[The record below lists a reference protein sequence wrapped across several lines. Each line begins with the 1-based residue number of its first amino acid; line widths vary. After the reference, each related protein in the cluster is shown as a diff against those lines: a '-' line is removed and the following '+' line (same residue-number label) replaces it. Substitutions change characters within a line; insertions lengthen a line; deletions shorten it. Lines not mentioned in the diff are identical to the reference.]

1 MFDTRKLSSE
11 VPSGRYP
18 TIIKQPGGRAVPVVQ
33 AFAFTKYLGSVN
45 LNIDEQ
51 GEVSQ
56 INGKP
61 ILLDYS
67 IEQSRALECDN
78 QSFLSDTSLI
88 CSYHFQTLMFWAR
101 YQSGSLRSMI

>member
-1 MFDTRKLSSE
+1 M
-11 VPSGRYP
+11 
-18 TIIKQPGGRAVPVVQ
+18 PVVQ

-67 IEQSRALECDN
+67 IEQSKALECDDR
-78 QSFLSDTSLI
+78 SF
-88 CSYHFQTLMFWAR
+88 C
-101 YQSGSLRSMI
+101 MIRVYYIGT

>member
-1 MFDTRKLSSE
+1 MNELVELCYFPFSKGEICLFDARKLSSE

-33 AFAFTKYLGSVN
+33 AFAFTKYLGSVI
-45 LNIDEQ
+45 LTIDGQ

-61 ILLDYS
+61 ILLDS
-67 IEQSRALECDN
+67 SFEQSRALKCDK
-78 QSFLSDTSLI
+78 QLLLSDASLI
-88 CSYHFQTLMFWAR
+88 YS
-101 YQSGSLRSMI
+101 

>member
-11 VPSGRYP
+11 VPSGQYP

-67 IEQSRALECDN
+67 IEQSRALECDD
-78 QSFLSDTSLI
+78 QSF
-88 CSYHFQTLMFWAR
+88 C
-101 YQSGSLRSMI
+101 MIRVYYIGT